1 MESVL
6 VDTDQIKPYRA
17 NAKLHPQEQIDR
29 IIRSINLTGF
39 DQPIVCDTSYVII
52 KGHGR
57 LLAAQ
62 QMAMKQVP
70 VIVLDIPKDVADKAR
85 LIDNKSS
92 ESGYDLEILLAEL
105 SRFQD
110 DNIQDTGYD
119 EDEFKDLMNKLEQ
132 DSAIADYDWN
142 SLDGAEK
149 GDDSEG
155 GEEGEIVLKFAIP
168 SSMKETVLEFLN
180 VESDKPAV
188 LGEALIE
195 LCHEN

>member
-1 MESVL
+1 MEPVL
-6 VDTDQIKPYRA
+6 VDIDQIKPYRA

-39 DQPIVCDTSYVII
+39 DQPIVTDTSYVII

-62 QMAMKQVP
+62 QMELKQVP
-70 VIVLDIPKDVADKAR
+70 VVVLDVPKDVADKAR

-92 ESGYDLEILLAEL
+92 ESGYDLEILLKEL

-110 DNIQDTGYD
+110 DNIIDTGYD
-119 EDEFKDLMNKLEQ
+119 QDEFKDLMSKLED
-132 DSAIADYDWN
+132 DSVIADYDWN
-142 SLDGAEK
+142 SLEGAEK
-149 GDDSEG
+149 GDDSA

-168 SSMKETVLEFLN
+168 SSMKEAVLEFLN

-195 LCHEN
+195 LCCEN